1 MKKIIILGAG
11 QVGISVAESLILE
24 KNDVT
29 VIDKDAVKLNA
40 LQSRLDLRAVVG
52 NAGHPSVLIDAGI
65 EDCELLIAVTEVD
78 EINMMA
84 CKIAHGIFS
93 VPTRIARIRSN
104 EYLKDK
110 RLSDVDMFS
119 INHVICPEQ
128 ILTDYVL
135 KLVQFPEALQV
146 LEFANGLV
154 SHRSSYHCLHATGW
168 DQFCDPLSGHFQAQ
182 FPPLWHGQG
191 SAIVL
196 ARDGT

>member
-11 QVGISVAESLILE
+11 QVGTSVAESLILE

-29 VIDKDAVKLNA
+29 VIDKDAVRLNA
-40 LQSRLDLRAVVG
+40 LQSRLDLRTVVG
-52 NAGHPSVLIDAGI
+52 NAGHPSVLIAAGI

-84 CKIAHGIFS
+84 CKIAHGIFN

-146 LEFANGLV
+146 LLPKLLILALRGVGNSGRSANM
-154 SHRSSYHCLHATGW
+154 
-168 DQFCDPLSGHFQAQ
+168 
-182 FPPLWHGQG
+182 
-191 SAIVL
+191 
-196 ARDGT
+196 ARMA

>member
-1 MKKIIILGAG
+1 M
-11 QVGISVAESLILE
+11 
-24 KNDVT
+24 
-29 VIDKDAVKLNA
+29 
-40 LQSRLDLRAVVG
+40 VG

-154 SHRSSYHCLHATGW
+154 SLVAIRAHSEGLLVGNPISDIHKHMPDIDARIVAIFRDNESIRPDGNKIIRTG
-168 DQFCDPLSGHFQAQ
+168 DEIFFLSE
-182 FPPLWHGQG
+182 
-191 SAIVL
+191 
-196 ARDGT
+196 T